1 MVGAALLVAVDL
13 PRVGIPV
20 LQLLRDWPGAPTA
33 VPEAGG
39 RLQPVCARYGPD
51 ALLAAERLVIA
62 GVRSLHALLDV
73 VDYDVVPED
82 VWRAIAPPD
91 TFDDIDTPLDAERL
105 GIDLPGL
112 A

>member
-1 MVGAALLVAVDL
+1 
-13 PRVGIPV
+13 
-20 LQLLRDWPGAPTA
+20 
-33 VPEAGG
+33 
-39 RLQPVCARYGPD
+39 
-51 ALLAAERLVIA
+51 
-62 GVRSLHALLDV
+62 
-73 VDYDVVPED
+73 VPED